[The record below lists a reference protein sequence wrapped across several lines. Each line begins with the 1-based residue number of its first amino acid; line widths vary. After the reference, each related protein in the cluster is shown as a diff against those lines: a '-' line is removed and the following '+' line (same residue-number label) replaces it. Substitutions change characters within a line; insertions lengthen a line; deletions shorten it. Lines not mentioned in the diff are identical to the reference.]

1 MRPVRKWKICF
12 LSYEIWWIWLHVAER
27 ITDILYFGG
36 NPVQKGNSDV
46 ETVRLFTTSPLST
59 TFLMIGIAHPSI
71 VLLIIREGP
80 AEMGLRY
87 MILKVSFVLS
97 GALKKAVKYIKMN
110 ISDI

>member
-1 MRPVRKWKICF
+1 MKFDESDCMLQKELPIYCILGGIQFKRATLMWKR
-12 LSYEIWWIWLHVAER
+12 SVYS
-27 ITDILYFGG
+27 
-36 NPVQKGNSDV
+36 PPPP
-46 ETVRLFTTSPLST
+46 PLST